1 MVRAAGATWA
11 LLLAA
16 AGLAAAVLAG
26 MDAAQAQPVG
36 GPPPQVCCIYL
47 IF

>member
-1 MVRAAGATWA
+1 MVRAAAATWA

-26 MDAAQAQPVG
+26 MDAAQAQPVAA
-36 GPPPQVCCIYL
+36 PPQVCCIYL